1 MFLSCIGDPDA
12 VGDGCI
18 SWLRH
23 PKHNKVNKH
32 SNDKGRRKSHHVK
45 GEDRARRTSRAY
57 PSGKADD
64 DHDGK
69 GRRMSKYTCSET
81 PKLKDLTK
89 NMQGMGKVVGS
100 FTGPTSPTEEPEVIT
115 EGDLVLPNEDQN
127 KGHRNGN
134 DIDKAPDKAHD
145 KGHRRSHD
153 KSHDKGHDKTK
164 SPPNSIGKRSKSAVS
179 MPHKSPP
186 NSIGKRSKS
195 AVSISH
201 DKGHEKGRDKRS
213 HSSAKIQSEVSG
225 SRSSLVSNQ
234 HDPHTRRRSKV

>member
-12 VGDGCI
+12 VGNSCI

-23 PKHNKVNKH
+23 PKHHKVNKH

-45 GEDRARRTSRAY
+45 GEDRARTTSRAY

-64 DHDGK
+64 DHDHDNHDGN
-69 GRRMSKYTCSET
+69 GRRVSKYTCSET
-81 PKLKDLTK
+81 PKLKDLTLANAAK

-100 FTGPTSPTEEPEVIT
+100 FTGPTLPTEEPEVIT

-127 KGHRNGN
+127 KGHRNGH
-134 DIDKAPDKAHD
+134 DKAHD
-145 KGHRRSHD
+145 KGHRKSHD

-179 MPHKSPP
+179 MPH
-186 NSIGKRSKS
+186 
-195 AVSISH
+195 
-201 DKGHEKGRDKRS
+201 DKGHDKGRDKRS
-213 HSSAKIQSEVSG
+213 HSSAKIQSEISG
-225 SRSSLVSNQ
+225 SRTSLVSNQ